1 MLITRLPFTASILAT
16 TIALTACGGSSSS
29 GNKAPTGLTNNDSGT
44 YIISAKG
51 GNAHYSAGDGGDISI
66 EKAYSSAPLNISVSG
81 LPDTRYEAPE
91 VTINLGSNPLTI
103 TADSTISSDTAA
115 IASGDLY
122 LYNNRMYSYDG
133 AVDGVQDPVLGKET
147 SVITG
152 ISIASGAVLTLDNNG
167 SSIELFLHNDLQ
179 NDGEIILTSN
189 PSSNIPDLELYL
201 QNYLGS
207 GSINLA
213 GQEIGQSAGSLDIY
227 ATTIQNSGTFNTSG
241 ADGDST
247 NTAGSSS
254 DVELIS
260 MVLTHNSG
268 SIVAKGGS
276 NTESRA
282 ASANDIALYSMRDVV
297 NTGSINA
304 SAGNG
309 VNSNSEYNGGE
320 IYLGASNLV
329 LNTGNLSANGSSSI
343 MNADETMGG
352 EGGNGGEISI
362 SLGGEGAAQASPR
375 LINTGNIHVNGGNS
389 ADDNQV
395 AGDGG
400 SISIETYESNDGDK
414 AYINPALMTISGNL
428 LANGGNTTA
437 TSGTMQNT
445 AGNGGDININ
455 HDAQVIS
462 ELPTQIVGYSSI
474 NASGGDALISG
485 RGGDIEI
492 LGESNSSDEA
502 EVYAPAPSVNVITD
516 LISDGGTVTTPAN
529 DTYIP
534 QAGRGGNIELS
545 ISTEHSYLQNDL
557 SLSFNGNASA
567 NASDVSNAN
576 DGSAG
581 SFEMYSAQQLT
592 VRGSIALNGSNDTAI
607 PVADENDGNNSG
619 GNGGFTVLSSH
630 FGNIDFDAQLTAN
643 GGNGQLD
650 GGEGGFFILQSSK
663 KATVNGSISLAGGNA
678 STSEVNSAETEGG
691 NGGILNIV
699 SNSLDTNINASHTIT
714 PGAGTNSGVS
724 GGVFVDDKC
733 ISGICLP
740 VMFGPGP
747 GGPI

>member
-1 MLITRLPFTASILAT
+1 MNPTNLPFKVSLLAA

-29 GNKAPTGLTNNDSGT
+29 SNKAPEGLTNNDPGT

-51 GNAHYSAGDGGDISI
+51 GNAHYAAGDGGDITI

-91 VTINLGSNPLTI
+91 ATINLGSNPLTI

-122 LYNNRMYSYDG
+122 LYDNRIYRYDG
-133 AVDGVQDPVLGKET
+133 AVDGDNDPIIGKET
-147 SVITG
+147 SAITG
-152 ISIASGAVLTLDNNG
+152 ISIASGAVLTLDNN
-167 SSIELFLHNDLQ
+167 SSYINLYLYNDLQ
-179 NDGEIILTSN
+179 NDGEISLTSN
-189 PSSNIPDLELYL
+189 PPTGIPSLNLYL

-213 GQEIGQSAGSLDIY
+213 GQEIGQAAGSLNIY
-227 ATTIQNSGTFNTSG
+227 ANTIQNSGTFNTSG

-260 MVLTHNSG
+260 MILTHNSG

-320 IYLGASNLV
+320 IYLRASNLV

-352 EGGNGGEISI
+352 EGGNGGEINI
-362 SLGGEGAAQASPR
+362 ALGGEGAAQTSPR
-375 LINTGNIHVNGGNS
+375 LINTGNLNVNGGNS
-389 ADDNQV
+389 ADDNQE
-395 AGDGG
+395 AGNGG
-400 SISIETYESNDGDK
+400 SININVYESDEGDK
-414 AYINPALMTISGNL
+414 TDINPVLMAISGNL
-428 LANGGNTTA
+428 LANGGNATA

-445 AGNGGDININ
+445 AGNGGEINIE
-455 HDAQVIS
+455 HSAQVTS
-462 ELPTQIVGYSSI
+462 DTPTHIVGYSSI
-474 NASGGDALISG
+474 NASGGDALRSG

-502 EVYAPAPSVNVITD
+502 EVYAPAPSVNIITD
-516 LISDGGTVTTPAN
+516 LISDGGTVTTPPN
-529 DTYIP
+529 DNYTP
-534 QAGRGGNIELS
+534 QAGQGGNIELA
-545 ISTEHSYLQNDL
+545 IETEHSYLQDNL
-557 SLSFNGNASA
+557 SLSFEGNVSAS
-567 NASDVSNAN
+567 ASDVSNAN

-581 SFEMYSAQQLT
+581 YFQAFSPQNLT
-592 VRGSIALNGSNDTAI
+592 VSGSIALNGSNDTAI
-607 PVADENDGNNSG
+607 PVAGESDGHNEG
-619 GNGGFTVLSSH
+619 GRGGFTYLLSQ
-630 FGNIDFDAQLTAN
+630 FGTINFDAQLTAN

-678 STSEVNSAETEGG
+678 STSEVNNAETEGG
-691 NGGILNIV
+691 NSGMLSII
-699 SNSLDTNINASHTIT
+699 SNSLDTNMNASYTIT
-714 PGAGTNSGVS
+714 PGSGTDAGVS

-740 VMFGPGP
+740 AMFGPGP